1 MKNEEKV
8 VLPNSVSASQNE
20 AQKYSGIHCSDDS
33 VPDSECISFPEAI
46 EGEKEGISCEHN
58 QPIKAEKSEEEHN
71 QSDVGFSG
79 LQWPF
84 AFLGFSKVGESHI
97 KRGVECQDKSK
108 IEVIEKDNKKSIIL
122 AIADGLGSCE
132 HSDVG
137 AEIATRSAVETIADS
152 LSTSSKQLEEIAIE
166 TIKTAMNKAY
176 ELVELEA
183 ERYSESSDLYCS
195 TLTVVL
201 FDGNTLYIGHA
212 GDDGVVAL
220 SNRGYYALVTARH
233 KGDEINSVFPLQ
245 SKTTWEFLKVRDI
258 MGVVLATDGVLDSL
272 VRSESEDWRVF
283 FPILQPLITRD
294 KSDEEKVRELK
305 NDYIRYMDSDS
316 YRSIVSDDITFLAAI
331 NVEASKIVQFKEF
344 SVDDWVKKTKQYGM
358 EYYKK
363 LYPEEAI
370 PDNIVGRG
378 VLRDQKLLEGIPS
391 AHDNSE
397 LQKYFSNNID
407 ITPEGEKENEI

>member
-1 MKNEEKV
+1 MKKKEKV
-8 VLPNSVSASQNE
+8 TSPNNVSVSQNE
-20 AQKYSGIHCSDDS
+20 AKTYSKFHCLDDS
-33 VPDSECISFPEAI
+33 VPDSECISFPETI
-46 EGEKEGISCEHN
+46 EGENEGISCEHN
-58 QPIKAEKSEEEHN
+58 QSIITPKSEEVHN
-71 QSDVGFSG
+71 QSDDGFSG

-108 IEVIEKDNKKSIIL
+108 IEVIEKDNTKSIIL

-132 HSDVG
+132 HSNIG
-137 AEIATRSAVETIADS
+137 AEIATQTAVKTIVDC
-152 LSTSSKQLEEIAIE
+152 LSSSSKKLEEIAIE
-166 TIKTAMNKAY
+166 SLKRAMHEAY
-176 ELVELEA
+176 EMVDLEA
-183 ERYSESSDLYCS
+183 RNHSESSDLYCS

-201 FDGNTLYIGHA
+201 FDGSTLYIGHA

-220 SNRGYYALVTARH
+220 SNRGLYALVTARH

-245 SKTTWEFLKVRDI
+245 SKSTWEFLKVRDI

-294 KSDEEKVRELK
+294 KSDEEKLRKLK
-305 NDYIRYMDSDS
+305 NEYSSYMDSDG

-331 NVEASKIVQFKEF
+331 NAEASKNVQFKEF
-344 SVDDWVKKTKQYGM
+344 NVDDWLKKTKQYGM

-363 LYPEEAI
+363 MYPEEAI
-370 PDNIVGRG
+370 PDIVVSRG

-391 AHDNSE
+391 AYDNSD
-397 LQKYFSNNID
+397 LQEFSSNKNN
-407 ITPEGEKENEI
+407 ITPEGE

>member
-1 MKNEEKV
+1 MKNEEKDV
-8 VLPNSVSASQNE
+8 SPNSVSASQNE
-20 AQKYSGIHCSDDS
+20 FKTYTGIHCSDDS
-33 VPDSECISFPEAI
+33 VPNSECISFHETL
-46 EGEKEGISCEHN
+46 EGGKESISCEHN
-58 QPIKAEKSEEEHN
+58 QPIQAEKSEEEHN
-71 QSDVGFSG
+71 QSDDGFSG

-97 KRGVECQDKSK
+97 KRGVECQDKSI
-108 IEVIEKDNKKSIIL
+108 IEVIEKDKKKSIIL

-132 HSDVG
+132 HSDIG
-137 AEIATRSAVETIADS
+137 AEIATRTAVKTIVDC
-152 LSTSSKQLEEIAIE
+152 LSTSSKKLEEIAIE
-166 TIKTAMNKAY
+166 SIKTAMNKAY
-176 ELVELEA
+176 EVVELEA
-183 ERYSESSDLYCS
+183 ERCSESSDLYCS

-245 SKTTWEFLKVRDI
+245 SKSTWEFLKVRDI

-294 KSDEEKVRELK
+294 KSDEEKLRKLK
-305 NDYIRYMDSDS
+305 NEYSSYMDSDG

-331 NVEASKIVQFKEF
+331 NVEASKNVQLKEF
-344 SVDDWVKKTKQYGM
+344 NVDDWLKKTKQYGM

-363 LYPEEAI
+363 MYPEEAI
-370 PDNIVGRG
+370 PDIVVSRG

-391 AHDNSE
+391 AYDNSD
-397 LQKYFSNNID
+397 LQ
-407 ITPEGEKENEI
+407 